1 LGIWGG
7 SRLRKDFSLFPIPY
21 SSGKMK
27 ILVSNDDGVFAE
39 GIQSLANGLAAIGHE
54 VIVVCPDKERSA
66 TGHGLTLHQPIR
78 AEIVKSIFDDGITAW
93 ACSGTPA
100 DCVKLALSC
109 LLETQP
115 DLVLAGIN
123 HGPNL
128 GTDILY
134 SGTISAAKEGIVENI
149 PSIAFSLGSYTA
161 REFRVAVNFAQSL
174 VQKIESQPLDNLML
188 LNVNVPAIE
197 ETEIAGVKITRTG
210 IRRYLDTFEKR
221 VDPRGKT
228 YYWLG
233 GELLEDVEETNDKL
247 LVEKLPTDI
256 QAMREKYITITPLE
270 YNLTYGQQ
278 LSYLQKWKIDNFSE

>member
-1 LGIWGG
+1 MGIWGG

-21 SSGKMK
+21 SPGKMK
-27 ILVSNDDGVFAE
+27 ILISNDDGVFAE

-54 VIVVCPDKERSA
+54 VVVVCPDKERSA

-134 SGTISAAKEGIVENI
+134 SGTVSAAKEGIVENI